1 MKGIRLLAVRAVPAP
16 RSRFAPRAPYMTE
29 MSEEAR
35 AVANVLLA
43 HHREVCRPV
52 RIATEKISDDLV
64 NDCTLTYGTVCER
77 AHMQDLTHI
86 VGRFMGEI
94 AEWCA
99 DNTWPPLNSLAVNA
113 ESWIPGGGY
122 DGAGGICEQQLWPQQ
137 VRACIKFRKY
147 PREVSQVRGRR

>member
-1 MKGIRLLAVRAVPAP
+1 
-16 RSRFAPRAPYMTE
+16 MTE

-43 HHREVCRPV
+43 HQVEVCRPV
-52 RIATEKISDDLV
+52 RVATVKISDDLV
-64 NDCTLTYGTVCER
+64 NECTLTYGTICER

-99 DNTWPPLNSLAVNA
+99 DKGWPPLNSLAVNA
-113 ESWIPGGGY
+113 ESLIPGGGY
-122 DGAGGICEQQLWPQQ
+122 DGAGGICEQHLWPSQ
-137 VRACIKFRKY
+137 VRECIKFKKY
-147 PREVSQVRGRR
+147 PRAVPEARRRR